1 MDILRARRGIAGSLV
16 VTTLRHDDMANTLDK
31 GAPGVRRDSDREE
44 GSGEEGSGEAMGEVV
59 WRFVPRRWKRE
70 PPCVD
75 ADGES
80 KKGRRI
86 VGPSNLVGGT
96 GIEPVTPAV

>member
-1 MDILRARRGIAGSLV
+1 MGAQL
-16 VTTLRHDDMANTLDK
+16 TLASIN
-31 GAPGVRRDSDREE
+31 P
-44 GSGEEGSGEAMGEVV
+44 
-59 WRFVPRRWKRE
+59 
-70 PPCVD
+70 D
-75 ADGES
+75 AEC